1 MCIQPSARWLHTLF
15 IRLKEWISLR
25 SQLDER
31 KGAKYSCLHKTP
43 LAEYLVPL
51 ACSSLSISVA
61 VVVMEVPTEL
71 SISVSCFPWFLFN
84 LCYFS
89 FIFFALAYYYFF
101 DFFNIFIFYFAELTF
116 YH

>member
-71 SISVSCFPWFLFN
+71 SISVSCFPWFL
-84 LCYFS
+84 
-89 FIFFALAYYYFF
+89 
-101 DFFNIFIFYFAELTF
+101 
-116 YH
+116 